1 VAETYGYLLPAYAPM
16 NEFQVAIGES
26 TFGGR
31 EELRSESGLIDC
43 ETLQQLMLARA
54 KTAREA
60 IRIGGELID
69 RHGWIDEG
77 EALAIVDPKEAWI
90 MEIVGPGKGEQG
102 AIWVAQRVPEGHLT
116 VNANASRIRQ
126 IDVKDGDNF
135 IASKNV
141 ISAAVE
147 KGYWSEES
155 GEPFEFCYA
164 YNPKGRVSFAATRRE
179 WRVLDLLAPSLELL
193 ANKENYPF
201 SIKPDE
207 PVCPETIMKIFRDTY
222 EGTDFDMVKDFTVTD
237 PKTGK
242 TVKSPLAN
250 PFMPYD
256 ANELFKING
265 GWGRKGERAL
275 ARWYSMYSTITQSR
289 DWLPDP
295 VGGIVWFGYDNTAM
309 TTYVP
314 IYIGVT
320 DLPRD
325 YKTDGRAT
333 GFSRDSAW
341 WAFNRASTLA
351 AHRWGETRHDV
362 ARVRDPMQQQMLD
375 QIDEVDAT
383 AAKLFKKN
391 PKKARAYLT
400 KYVNKACR
408 SVVEAYWKLGDYLWT
423 KYDEQW

>member
-1 VAETYGYLLPAYAPM
+1 
-16 NEFQVAIGES
+16 
-26 TFGGR
+26 
-31 EELRSESGLIDC
+31 
-43 ETLQQLMLARA
+43 
-54 KTAREA
+54 
-60 IRIGGELID
+60 
-69 RHGWIDEG
+69 
-77 EALAIVDPKEAWI
+77 
-90 MEIVGPGKGEQG
+90 
-102 AIWVAQRVPEGHLT
+102 
-116 VNANASRIRQ
+116 
-126 IDVKDGDNF
+126 
-135 IASKNV
+135 
-141 ISAAVE
+141 
-147 KGYWSEES
+147 
-155 GEPFEFCYA
+155 
-164 YNPKGRVSFAATRRE
+164 
-179 WRVLDLLAPSLELL
+179 
-193 ANKENYPF
+193 
-201 SIKPDE
+201 
-207 PVCPETIMKIFRDTY
+207 
-222 EGTDFDMVKDFTVTD
+222 MVKDLTVTD

-325 YKTDGRAT
+325 YKTDGRVT

-362 ARVRDPMQQQMLD
+362 ARVRDPMQRQMLD
-375 QIDEVDAT
+375 QIEEVDAT
-383 AAKLFKKN
+383 AAKLHKKN

-400 KYVNKACR
+400 KYVTKACR

-423 KYDEQW
+423 KYDEKW